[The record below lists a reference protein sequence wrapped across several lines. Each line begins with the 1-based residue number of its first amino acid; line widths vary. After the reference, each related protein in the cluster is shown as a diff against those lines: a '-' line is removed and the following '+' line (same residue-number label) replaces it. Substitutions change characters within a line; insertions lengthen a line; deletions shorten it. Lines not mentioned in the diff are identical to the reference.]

1 MLPVECVQDGQFSK
15 LKIIKKQIG
24 LLGSYNLI
32 VDHLK
37 KYKKKKAHVTLFNFF
52 LLRTIQMVSFITK
65 FRVYQNKKL
74 YLAVKLNF

>member
-32 VDHLK
+32 VDRLK
-37 KYKKKKAHVTLFNFF
+37 KYKKKAHVTLFNFF

-65 FRVYQNKKL
+65 FRVYENKKL
-74 YLAVKLNF
+74 YLLVKLNF